1 MKYIEEYRNPATAH
15 ALAAEIARTVT
26 RPWTIMEVCGGQ
38 THAILRF
45 GIDHLLPPSLRLIHG
60 PGCPVCV
67 TPAGL
72 IDQAVTLTKRHEV
85 ILCSFGD
92 MLRVP
97 GHKQGDLLH
106 AKAAGGDVRVVYS
119 PLDAL
124 ALACREPSREVVF
137 FAIGFETTAPANA
150 MAAHQALTRGV
161 TNFSLLVSQVLV
173 APAMDFIL
181 RAPESQ
187 VQGFLA
193 AGHAATVTGVEEL
206 EQLCIR
212 HHVPVVVTGFE
223 PVDLLNGILHCVRQL
238 EEGRAELENA
248 YSRAVRPAGNVS
260 ALDMTHRV
268 FEVIDREW
276 RGLGILPASGLG
288 LRFEY
293 STLDAAKRFHL
304 GQPLNGGDGECKGG
318 QVMLGTLRPDQCPA
332 FGVRCRPEN
341 PLGAPMVSS
350 EGACAAYFRFRGP
363 DGKSKTY
370 QG

>member
-181 RAPESQ
+181 RAPGIPS
-187 VQGFLA
+187 
-193 AGHAATVTGVEEL
+193 AGVSGSRSCRHRHRRGRTG
-206 EQLCIR
+206 
-212 HHVPVVVTGFE
+212 TT
-223 PVDLLNGILHCVRQL
+223 LHT
-238 EEGRAELENA
+238 A
-248 YSRAVRPAGNVS
+248 SRAR
-260 ALDMTHRV
+260 
-268 FEVIDREW
+268 
-276 RGLGILPASGLG
+276 
-288 LRFEY
+288 
-293 STLDAAKRFHL
+293 
-304 GQPLNGGDGECKGG
+304 GGDGVRAG
-318 QVMLGTLRPDQCPA
+318 QILKRHSAL
-332 FGVRCRPEN
+332 
-341 PLGAPMVSS
+341 
-350 EGACAAYFRFRGP
+350 CAATGGGP
-363 DGKSKTY
+363 GRIGKHIQPRRSPRR
-370 QG
+370 